1 MIKTLHIINSIAFSL
16 NVLLYLSPGIGM
28 LFQLI
33 LGPVQLIIALIITS
47 KFYKALTPSLQ
58 WLLIIYWLL
67 VISDLVCLVLISQNP
82 IYDDILHTGLTNVIA
97 FPVPMC
103 IAAYF
108 VYLTYRAYKHFNQHE
123 S

>member
-1 MIKTLHIINSIAFSL
+1 
-16 NVLLYLSPGIGM
+16 M

-33 LGPVQLIIALIITS
+33 LGPVQLIIALIITV

-67 VISDLVCLVLISQNP
+67 AISDLICLILILQNP
-82 IYDDILHTGLTNVIA
+82 IYSDILYMGLTNVIA

-103 IAAYF
+103 IATYF
-108 VYLTYRAYKHFNQHE
+108 VYVTYRSNQPFNQPE

>member
-1 MIKTLHIINSIAFSL
+1 MIRILHIINSIAFSL
-16 NVLLYLSPGIGM
+16 NVLLYLSPSVGM

-33 LGPVQLIIALIITS
+33 LGPVQLIIALIITV
-47 KFYKALTPSLQ
+47 KFYKVLTPSLQ

-67 VISDLVCLVLISQNP
+67 AISDLICLVLILQNP
-82 IYDDILHTGLTNVIA
+82 IYSDILYMGLTNVIA

-108 VYLTYRAYKHFNQHE
+108 VYVTYRSNQHFNQHE